1 MKIVEVRPWVLDHQL
16 DQPFQSAFSGF
27 TSRTTC
33 LVEIVCDNGLVGWGE
48 ALAAPHI
55 NAAIIRSMRGLLIG
69 KNPLDIEQHWL
80 TLYNQF
86 RDQGQ
91 RGAIITAL
99 SGIDVA
105 LWDIAG
111 KHFDAPVHRLMGGA
125 WRHRVRAYATGAFR
139 RTSGDRIEY
148 IAEETAGY
156 VAEGFTA
163 VKIKIGFDPKEDIA
177 VCEAVRDAIGPETG
191 FMIDAN
197 HGYDA
202 IEAIRVGNAVEECDI
217 DWFEEP
223 VVPEDLESY
232 REIRAGQPIPVA
244 GGETWH
250 TRWGFRDVLTDRAVD
265 IIQPDV
271 CGVGGLKES
280 KKIAAMAETF
290 GVRCVPHVWGTGI
303 AIAAALQFLAV
314 LPPNPPRHESLEPL
328 LEFDRTHNPYRQAI
342 LKSPIEQWAGWVRI
356 PDGPGLGIEIDRD
369 AVTEYAI
376 DPA

>member
-1 MKIVEVRPWVLDHQL
+1 M
-16 DQPFQSAFSGF
+16 
-27 TSRTTC
+27 
-33 LVEIVCDNGLVGWGE
+33 
-48 ALAAPHI
+48 
-55 NAAIIRSMRGLLIG
+55 
-69 KNPLDIEQHWL
+69 
-80 TLYNQF
+80 
-86 RDQGQ
+86 
-91 RGAIITAL
+91 
-99 SGIDVA
+99 A

-271 CGVGGLKES
+271 CGVGGLTES

-314 LPPNPPRHESLEPL
+314 LPPHP
-328 LEFDRTHNPYRQAI
+328 
-342 LKSPIEQWAGWVRI
+342 
-356 PDGPGLGIEIDRD
+356 
-369 AVTEYAI
+369 
-376 DPA
+376 